1 MGTVFMDYIFSLSVY
16 IRFFCHL
23 PERMYI
29 TDNNPSTAPYTPSLI
44 HTMDTGPPSTCAEN
58 ITYPA

>member
-1 MGTVFMDYIFSLSVY
+1 MDYIFSLSVY